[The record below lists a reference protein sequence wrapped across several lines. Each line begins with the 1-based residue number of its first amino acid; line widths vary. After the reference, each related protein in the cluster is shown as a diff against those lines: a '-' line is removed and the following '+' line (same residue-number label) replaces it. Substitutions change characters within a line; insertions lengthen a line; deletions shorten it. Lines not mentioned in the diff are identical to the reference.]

1 MTATWRRRRAA
12 LKVGRGSGKA
22 MSSCSRA
29 ARRAWSAGS
38 PRRVESRICCR
49 LTGILSF
56 GRCSGTLIRALFGQ
70 HVDQENR
77 MPLTKRQSE
86 ILTYLQTHINGQG
99 YAPSFEE
106 IAENFGFQSLAT
118 VHEHLTNL
126 ERKGY
131 IRRSYNESRSIE
143 VLPPR
148 GTSSASEIPLL
159 GKVAA
164 GTPIESLMHQES
176 IAVPEQ
182 MLPRRGPN
190 YALKVQGTSMI
201 DEHIVDGDIVVV
213 HGKQTA
219 ENGEMVIALVN
230 GSEATVKKFYREA
243 GGWIRLQPAN
253 ATMQPMRFQERDVL
267 IQGVV
272 VGVIRKY

>member
-1 MTATWRRRRAA
+1 
-12 LKVGRGSGKA
+12 
-22 MSSCSRA
+22 
-29 ARRAWSAGS
+29 
-38 PRRVESRICCR
+38 
-49 LTGILSF
+49 
-56 GRCSGTLIRALFGQ
+56 
-70 HVDQENR
+70 
-77 MPLTKRQSE
+77 MPLTRRQSE
-86 ILTYLQTHINGQG
+86 ILDYLRTHIEEQG

-106 IAENFGFQSLAT
+106 IAEKFGFASLAT

-143 VLPPR
+143 VMPPR
-148 GTSSASEIPLL
+148 GTARATEIPCL

-164 GTPIESLMHQES
+164 GFPIESLMSDET
-176 IAVPEQ
+176 IAVPDDL
-182 MLPRRGPN
+182 LPRRGN
-190 YALKVQGTSMI
+190 NFALKVSGQSMV
-201 DEHIVDGDIVVV
+201 DEHICDGDYVVV

-230 GSEATVKKFYREA
+230 GSEATVKKFYRET

-253 ATMQPMRFQERDVL
+253 AAMQPLRYQERDVL

-272 VGVIRKY
+272 VGVIRKYN

>member
-1 MTATWRRRRAA
+1 
-12 LKVGRGSGKA
+12 
-22 MSSCSRA
+22 
-29 ARRAWSAGS
+29 
-38 PRRVESRICCR
+38 
-49 LTGILSF
+49 
-56 GRCSGTLIRALFGQ
+56 
-70 HVDQENR
+70 

-86 ILTYLQTHINGQG
+86 ILGYLQRHINGQG

-106 IAENFGFQSLAT
+106 IAEQFGFQSLAT

-148 GTSSASEIPLL
+148 GTSAASEIPLL

-164 GTPIESLMHQES
+164 GTPIESLMHEET

-190 YALKVQGTSMI
+190 YALKVEGSSMV

-230 GSEATVKKFYREA
+230 GSEATVKKFYREP

-253 ATMQPMRFQERDVL
+253 ASMQPMRFQERDVL
-267 IQGVV
+267 IQGIV

>member
-1 MTATWRRRRAA
+1 MAA
-12 LKVGRGSGKA
+12 GALPETRGI
-22 MSSCSRA
+22 
-29 ARRAWSAGS
+29 AGS
-38 PRRVESRICCR
+38 LPAVPLQGAAPGPEGGQAPAGRAEDLVQGNGHLVLRPVFGYLYSGSIRSHSADSEEDPDAPDQAPERNPRLPAEP
-49 LTGILSF
+49 
-56 GRCSGTLIRALFGQ
+56 
-70 HVDQENR
+70 H
-77 MPLTKRQSE
+77 P
-86 ILTYLQTHINGQG
+86 GQG

-106 IAENFGFQSLAT
+106 IAEQFGFQSLAT

-148 GTSSASEIPLL
+148 GTSAASEIPLL

-164 GTPIESLMHQES
+164 GTPIESLMHQET
-176 IAVPEQ
+176 IAVPDQ

-230 GSEATVKKFYREA
+230 GSEATVKKFYREP

>member
-1 MTATWRRRRAA
+1 
-12 LKVGRGSGKA
+12 
-22 MSSCSRA
+22 
-29 ARRAWSAGS
+29 
-38 PRRVESRICCR
+38 
-49 LTGILSF
+49 
-56 GRCSGTLIRALFGQ
+56 
-70 HVDQENR
+70 
-77 MPLTKRQSE
+77 MPLTRRQSE
-86 ILTYLQTHINGQG
+86 ILDYLRTHIEQQG

-106 IAENFGFQSLAT
+106 IAEKFGFASLAT

-148 GTSSASEIPLL
+148 GTARATEIPCL

-164 GTPIESLMHQES
+164 GLPIESLMSDET
-176 IAVPEQ
+176 IAVPDDL
-182 MLPRRGPN
+182 LPRRGSN
-190 YALKVQGTSMI
+190 YALKVAGQSMI
-201 DEHIVDGDIVVV
+201 EDHICDGDYVVV

-230 GSEATVKKFYREA
+230 GSEATVKKFYREP

-253 ATMQPMRFQERDVL
+253 ASMQPLRYQERDVL

-272 VGVIRKY
+272 VGVIRKYN

>member
-1 MTATWRRRRAA
+1 
-12 LKVGRGSGKA
+12 
-22 MSSCSRA
+22 
-29 ARRAWSAGS
+29 
-38 PRRVESRICCR
+38 
-49 LTGILSF
+49 
-56 GRCSGTLIRALFGQ
+56 
-70 HVDQENR
+70 

-86 ILTYLQTHINGQG
+86 ILAYLQAHIAEHG

-106 IAENFGFQSLAT
+106 IAERFGFQSLAT

-131 IRRSYNESRSIE
+131 IRRAYNESRSIE

-148 GTSSASEIPLL
+148 GTSAATEIPLL

-164 GTPIESLMHQES
+164 GMPIESLMHQES
-176 IAVPEQ
+176 LAVPDG

-190 YALKVQGTSMI
+190 FALQVQGSSMI
-201 DEHIVDGDIVVV
+201 DEHIVDGDYVVV
-213 HGKQTA
+213 HGRQTA

-230 GSEATVKKFYREA
+230 GAEATVKTFYREA

-253 ATMQPMRFQERDVL
+253 AAMQPLRFQERDVL

-272 VGVIRKY
+272 VGIIRKY

>member
-1 MTATWRRRRAA
+1 
-12 LKVGRGSGKA
+12 
-22 MSSCSRA
+22 
-29 ARRAWSAGS
+29 
-38 PRRVESRICCR
+38 
-49 LTGILSF
+49 
-56 GRCSGTLIRALFGQ
+56 
-70 HVDQENR
+70 

-86 ILTYLQTHINGQG
+86 ILAYLESHITDQG

-106 IAENFGFQSLAT
+106 IAEHFGFQSLAT

-131 IRRSYNESRSIE
+131 IRRNYNESRSIE

-148 GTSSASEIPLL
+148 GTSPASEIPLL

-164 GTPIESLMHQES
+164 GLPIESLMHQEMLT
-176 IAVPEQ
+176 VPEA

-190 YALKVQGTSMI
+190 FALQVQGSSMV
-201 DEHIVDGDIVVV
+201 DEHIVDGDFVVV
-213 HGKQTA
+213 NGRQTA
-219 ENGEMVIALVN
+219 QNGEMVIALVN
-230 GSEATVKKFYREA
+230 GSEATVKKFYRES

-253 ATMQPMRFQERDVL
+253 ASMQPLRFQERDVL